1 MILSEP
7 KAGRIVFVVTLL
19 LALAG
24 CTTESRTNFPVNAD
38 AQSGELP
45 DNVNVI
51 QLSAENINRYQ
62 AVQQRVHPASRLSEA
77 RSSWQ
82 YNIGIGDVLSITVW
96 DHPELTL
103 PAGPERSQ
111 LESGS
116 TVNENGDIFY
126 PYIDLIHVSGR
137 LVGDVQREITERLEE
152 FIPEPQ
158 VEVKIAAFNAQKVVI
173 TGAVIAPKSLP
184 ITNIPLTLLE
194 AINGAGGLT
203 ESADDRQVAIRRH
216 GENNYVN
223 LGEFLDTGRAGSN
236 PILRGGDIVNVPTA
250 EPLQAFVLGQIV
262 EPGIVDIG
270 FDSISLT
277 EALTSRGGLD
287 EASADAKGIFVFR
300 NRDEITDVFQL
311 DATTP
316 LAFVLA
322 TKFMLHPDDVVYIV
336 ADPAARWNQ
345 IIAQLVP
352 TVDAIRQ
359 AQLIGNDL

>member
-1 MILSEP
+1 MILFKHLS
-7 KAGRIVFVVTLL
+7 KILFLFIALL
-19 LALAG
+19 PALTG
-24 CTTESRTNFPVNAD
+24 CAPESRTSFPVSAEARSDN
-38 AQSGELP
+38 LP
-45 DNVNVI
+45 ENVNVI
-51 QLSAENINRYQ
+51 QLSAANISQYQ
-62 AVQQRVHPASRLSEA
+62 GAQERVRPASNLPEA

-82 YNIGIGDVLSITVW
+82 YNIGVGDVLSITVW

-126 PYIDLIHVSGR
+126 PYIDQIHVSGR
-137 LVGDVQREITERLEE
+137 LVGDVQRELTERLAE

-158 VEVKIAAFNAQKVVI
+158 VEVKIAAFNAQKVVV
-173 TGAVIAPKSLP
+173 TGAVAAPKSLP

-194 AINGAGGLT
+194 AINGAGGLS
-203 ESADDRQVAIRRH
+203 EQADDRQVAIRRH
-216 GENNYVN
+216 GTNNYVN
-223 LGEFLDTGRAGSN
+223 MADFLDTGRAGSN

-250 EPLQAFVLGQIV
+250 ESRQAFVLGQIV
-262 EPGIVDIG
+262 EPGVVELG
-270 FDSISLT
+270 FDGISLT

-287 EASADAKGIFVFR
+287 ETSADAKGIFVFR
-300 NRDEITDVFQL
+300 NRQQNTDVFQL

-322 TKFMLHPDDVVYIV
+322 TKFVLHPDDVVYIV

-352 TVDAIRQ
+352 SIGAIRQ
-359 AQLIGNDL
+359 TQVIGNDL